1 MAIDKAAAKQAMDN
15 ASARDRM
22 WAALDYSYGKQAE
35 QSDASY
41 DKAVSDVNNALL
53 KRGMQRSSYGQQ
65 IAAGLLNQKA
75 EARNDLGKAM
85 IADYGNRLYQ
95 IERDEKADEQWQMGF
110 DEGVRQFNEN
120 MGFQR
125 ERATVQDRQWQMGF
139 DEGVRQFNESM
150 AWNRENAA
158 TQAAQWER
166 SFNSSNDQWQWEAD
180 FKQAQADAA
189 AAAKSGGGGRSSGR
203 NSPTPGNNQPTDADL
218 AAEYGKGSN
227 WMDPIWS
234 AIKKKLG

>member
-1 MAIDKAAAKQAMDN
+1 MAIDKAAAKQAIDN

-150 AWNRENAA
+150 AWNREQAA
-158 TQAAQWER
+158 TQAAQWQNQ
-166 SFNSSNDQWQWEAD
+166 FDAANSQWQWEAD

-189 AAAKSGGGGRSSGR
+189 AAEKAAKSSGGSRSDNNKNN
-203 NSPTPGNNQPTDADL
+203 NSDGSKATWQEWLKGNRT
-218 AAEYGKGSN
+218 GSSVN
-227 WMDPIWS
+227 IWEG
-234 AIKKKLG
+234 L